1 MPVVRLHIIAKRGTR
16 LNLNYRYKS
25 LALGDQRNIPN
36 LDQIQFWQDLY
47 KESKSMGI
55 EGLVGNHEGIFLL
68 LPF

>member
-47 KESKSMGI
+47 KESKSIGY
-55 EGLVGNHEGIFLL
+55 
-68 LPF
+68 